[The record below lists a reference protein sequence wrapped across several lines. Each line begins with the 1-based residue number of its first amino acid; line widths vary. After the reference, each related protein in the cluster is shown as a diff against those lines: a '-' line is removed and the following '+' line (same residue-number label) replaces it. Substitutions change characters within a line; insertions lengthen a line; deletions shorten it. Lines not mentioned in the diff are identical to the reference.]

1 MKQNPLSEIYES
13 KVLTSEALPSNKVK
27 GEKELDD
34 KIDAKKAR
42 TVAGQGP
49 EACKKDLDT
58 PKEMHGTEVHEPVV
72 LKDSMENKT
81 YEGAFEKLFKA
92 TINEEMMDEPSVEMD
107 VTVPTSDE
115 EMVDELEGTSDEVAD
130 LVTDLQDLMS
140 SLQSIL
146 DKVSGENAGS
156 ENENEMED
164 EMGNEESFEDEVEDE
179 EPFREAVD
187 LKPLGDKGKVLMSK
201 NNKVG
206 GHPKVHGGK
215 AHGGDIGCDPK
226 LKPAKSF
233 DKHLQNTKGKPEVKS
248 TIKKGEFFK

>member
-1 MKQNPLSEIYES
+1 
-13 KVLTSEALPSNKVK
+13 
-27 GEKELDD
+27 
-34 KIDAKKAR
+34 
-42 TVAGQGP
+42 
-49 EACKKDLDT
+49 
-58 PKEMHGTEVHEPVV
+58 
-72 LKDSMENKT
+72 
-81 YEGAFEKLFKA
+81 
-92 TINEEMMDEPSVEMD
+92 MDEPSVEMD

-146 DKVSGENAGS
+146 DKVSGENADS
-156 ENENEMED
+156 ENEMED

-179 EPFREAVD
+179 EPFREAVE
-187 LKPLGDKGKVLMSK
+187 LKPLGDKGKALMSK

-206 GHPKVHGGK
+206 GNPKAHSGK
-215 AHGGDIGCDPK
+215 AHGGNIESDPK

-233 DKHLQNTKGKPEVKS
+233 DKTLQNPKGKPEVKS